1 MSEKPGLPEQKSR
14 LSPDRQ
20 ALLEKRLQAAI
31 LRSAQQPVIPR
42 RARQGFAPLSF
53 GQEGLWF
60 ISQLDAASPVYN
72 RPVAL
77 RLVGDLDQSAL
88 QRTVD
93 EILKRHEVLRARF
106 RVDLGRPLQELNS
119 SAICKLH
126 LVDLS
131 ALPLPEREK
140 KAREFANEQART
152 PVNLAKSPLLR
163 ACLLRLAV
171 DEHLLLL
178 VFHHITFDAWSE
190 RVLLKELAALYPAF
204 STGAASP
211 LPDLPIQYADYAA
224 WQHERVAT
232 DQFKD
237 HLDYWKSQLADLPP
251 AFELPADFPRPP
263 YFSNRGARL
272 QQLLPASL
280 VSELTDL
287 SLRRNVTLSMLFLA
301 AYLTLLN
308 RYSSQT
314 EALIGMPVAGRT
326 LVELEGLIGLFIN
339 SLALRCNLAGSPSF
353 SELLDR
359 VQNIVL
365 EAINHQEAPLERLV
379 AEINPRRDLSRSPFF
394 QVMFNYKNIPDRVIR
409 ISGLDVT
416 LYDLDLETS
425 PYDLTL
431 EILPQAETIGC
442 SFIYNS
448 DLYHPTTIERFAANF
463 LQLLHSVVAAPDLP
477 IAQLPLLSV
486 TGRQEL
492 LVVWNQTARPQP
504 ENLCVHQ
511 IIEAQAAAHPD
522 AQAVLSGSR
531 YLSYAELNAQ
541 ANQLARYLR
550 QVGVKPGDLVGVS
563 LAPSLEMVVSLLGIL
578 KAGAGYLPLEL
589 DQPADR
595 LARIVQI
602 SKVSIVLAHSRSAQN
617 LAGCTARQVYLD
629 IAWSEM
635 AGLDSEDFS
644 SAVTPEY
651 PAYVIFTSGST
662 GAPKGVTIL
671 HRALCNHVVW
681 ANQAFDLRPG
691 DSCLQMANLSF
702 DISVSEIFDTLAAGA
717 RLVLRNPGEHWDA
730 GVLIDLLLRFQI
742 THLQIVPSALR
753 LLVENVRFSD
763 CVSLRHIICGGEILP
778 VDLAFQCT
786 RSSKAALHNL
796 YGPSETC
803 IDTTHL
809 VLSNTE
815 PVESTGAQLWPG
827 RPVSIGRPISNARVY
842 ILDADLQPAPV
853 GVGGE
858 IYIAGAGLGLGYLN
872 DPVQTAQS
880 FVPNPYGSPG
890 ERFYRTGDWA
900 CYAWDGN
907 IRFLGRVD
915 EQVKLRGY
923 RIELGEIEHILLALP
938 QVKRAVVG
946 VQRADAA
953 AAGSESDTLA
963 AYIVPNEPPG
973 NLTAQ
978 QVRDYLKRKLP
989 DYMLPSTVFFL
1000 NSLPLSAN
1008 GKIDRRALASLRI
1021 LPESDRE
1028 FLTPQTSL
1036 QQVLAGLW
1044 SDILNVKRIGLQ
1056 DNFFELGGNSMLVI
1070 RLVDRIEDL
1079 FKIHLDLHA
1088 VFQAPDLRGL
1098 ANAILQK
1105 VAEPGAIEEIAH
1117 YLLDLNDMSD
1127 EEAHAMLIALQTRRD

>member
-1 MSEKPGLPEQKSR
+1 MSEKPGLPEQQNH

-31 LRSAQQPVIPR
+31 QRSAQQPVIPR

-88 QRTVD
+88 QRTLD
-93 EILKRHEVLRARF
+93 EILKRHEVLRARY
-106 RVDLGRPLQELNS
+106 RVDLGRPLQEINP
-119 SAICKLH
+119 SAIFKLP

-131 ALPLPEREK
+131 ALPVPEREK
-140 KAREFANEQART
+140 KAREFANEQARM
-152 PVNLAKSPLLR
+152 PVNLSKSPLLR
-163 ACLLRLAV
+163 ACLIRLAL
-171 DEHLLLL
+171 DEHILLL

-190 RVLLKELAALYPAF
+190 RVLLKELSALYPAF
-204 STGAASP
+204 SSGAASP
-211 LPDLPIQYADYAA
+211 LPELPIQYADYAA
-224 WQHERVAT
+224 WQHERAET
-232 DQFKD
+232 SQFKD
-237 HLDYWKSQLADLPP
+237 HLDYWKGQLADLPP

-263 YFSNRGARL
+263 HFSNRGARL
-272 QQLLPASL
+272 QLLLPADL
-280 VSELTDL
+280 VSELTAFC
-287 SLRRNVTLSMLFLA
+287 LRRNITLSMLFLA

-308 RYSSQT
+308 RYSGQT

-326 LVELEGLIGLFIN
+326 MVELEGLIGLFIN
-339 SLALRCNLAGSPSF
+339 SLALHCNLAGSPSF
-353 SELLDR
+353 SELLER
-359 VQNIVL
+359 VQSIIL

-379 AEINPRRDLSRSPFF
+379 AEINPRRDLSRSSFF
-394 QVMFNYKNIPDRVIR
+394 QVMFNYKNIPDRFVQIA
-409 ISGLDVT
+409 GLAVT

-431 EILPQAETIGC
+431 EILPQAETVGC
-442 SFIYNS
+442 AFIYNT
-448 DLYHPTTIERFAANF
+448 DLYHPATIERFAANF
-463 LQLLHSVVAAPDLP
+463 LQLLHSVLATPDCP
-477 IAQLPLLSV
+477 IAQLPILSA
-486 TGRQEL
+486 TERQEL

-504 ENLCVHQ
+504 ENLCIHQ
-511 IIEAQAAAHPD
+511 VIEAQAAAHPD
-522 AQAVLSGSR
+522 ASAVVSGSLH
-531 YLSYAELNAQ
+531 LSYAELNAQ
-541 ANQLARYLR
+541 ANQLARYL
-550 QVGVKPGDLVGVS
+550 QQAGVNPGDLVGVS
-563 LAPSLEMVVSLLGIL
+563 LDRSIEMVVSLLGIL

-602 SKVSIVLAHSRSAQN
+602 SKAALVLAHSRSAQK
-617 LAGCTARQVYLD
+617 LAHCTARQVYMD
-629 IAWSEM
+629 IAWSEI
-635 AGLDSEDFS
+635 ARLNAENLS
-644 SAVTPEY
+644 SAVKPEY

-662 GAPKGVTIL
+662 GAPKGVVIS

-702 DISVSEIFDTLAAGA
+702 DISVSEIFDTLAAGG
-717 RLVLRNPGEHWDA
+717 RSVLRNPGVHWDA
-730 GVLIDLLLRFQI
+730 GILVDLILRFQI

-753 LLVENVRFSD
+753 LIVENVRFSD
-763 CVSLRHIICGGEILP
+763 CASLRHVISGGEILP
-778 VDLAFQCT
+778 VDLALQFA

-803 IDTTHL
+803 IDTAHL
-809 VLSNTE
+809 DLSNIE
-815 PVESTGAQLWPG
+815 QVISTGAQLWPG

-858 IYIAGAGLGLGYLN
+858 IYIAGAGLASGYLN

-880 FVPNPYGSPG
+880 FVPNPYGWPG

-900 CYAWDGN
+900 CYTWDGN

-923 RIELGEIEHILLALP
+923 RIELGEIENILLALP
-938 QVKRAVVG
+938 QVKQAVVG
-946 VQRADAA
+946 VQRADTAA
-953 AAGSESDTLA
+953 ASSESDTLA
-963 AYIVPNEPPG
+963 AYIVPEQPG

-989 DYMLPSTVFFL
+989 DYMLPSSVFFL
-1000 NSLPLSAN
+1000 NTLPLSAN
-1008 GKIDRRALASLRI
+1008 GKIDRRALASLNI
-1021 LPESDRE
+1021 LPATDRD

-1036 QQVLAGLW
+1036 QQVLAGIW

-1056 DNFFELGGNSMLVI
+1056 DNFFELGGNSMLAI

-1079 FKIHLDLHA
+1079 FKIHLDLHS
-1088 VFQAPDLRGL
+1088 VFQATDLREL
-1098 ANAILQK
+1098 ANGILQK

-1117 YLLDLNDMSD
+1117 YLLELNSLSD
-1127 EEAHAMLIALQTRRD
+1127 EEARAANRFTNKKG